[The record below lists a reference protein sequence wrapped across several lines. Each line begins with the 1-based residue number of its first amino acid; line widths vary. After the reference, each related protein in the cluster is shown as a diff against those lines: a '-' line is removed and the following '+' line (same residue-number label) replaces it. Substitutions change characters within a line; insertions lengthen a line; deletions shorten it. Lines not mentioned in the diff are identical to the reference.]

1 MFASFRVWATGKEME
16 WDKANQLMYWYPSPD
31 ESENQIIFDKI
42 EKLDTES
49 LPKNLEPLLTKTEF
63 VGTFT

>member
-1 MFASFRVWATGKEME
+1 ME

-31 ESENQIIFDKI
+31 ESENQIIFGKI